1 MAVGYSDDSLLLD
14 PSLDSLQEMIQTC
27 EDFASSH
34 NLRFSTDPDPKKCKT
49 KCIAFLLKERPL
61 PPLYLCGNP
70 LPWVS
75 SGKHLGITLSNKI
88 DEMKTDILIKRAEFI
103 NKNNEILQEFF
114 FSHPRTKIKIND
126 VYNSHLTGSCL
137 WDLFC
142 REAVMME
149 NTWNVA
155 MRLMLD
161 IPRESHRYLIEPLSN
176 VVHIKTVLVKRF
188 LTFLEQIRKSEKSS
202 SKFLLETILHDARST
217 TGSNLR
223 NILLRTEKSDVSE
236 LVPDDALKVKYHPM
250 KSEEQWRLPFI
261 QDIIEAKNDQLSISH
276 ISDSDLDE
284 MLTMLCTS

>member
-1 MAVGYSDDSLLLD
+1 
-14 PSLDSLQEMIQTC
+14 
-27 EDFASSH
+27 
-34 NLRFSTDPDPKKCKT
+34 
-49 KCIAFLLKERPL
+49 
-61 PPLYLCGNP
+61 
-70 LPWVS
+70 
-75 SGKHLGITLSNKI
+75 
-88 DEMKTDILIKRAEFI
+88 
-103 NKNNEILQEFF
+103 
-114 FSHPRTKIKIND
+114 
-126 VYNSHLTGSCL
+126 
-137 WDLFC
+137 
-142 REAVMME
+142 MME

-161 IPRESHRYLIEPLSN
+161 IPRESHRYLIEPLSD

-261 QDIIEAKNDQLSISH
+261 QDIIEAKNDQLSIPH